1 MSLAAAKSL
10 LGKTAIV
17 TGSSSGFGRAI
28 AILFAQAGA
37 NVVCSDLA
45 SAARSTGYE
54 NDFQIPTHK
63 VVSKKPGGKS
73 FFKHCDTSES
83 SQVESL
89 VDAAVKEFGRIDIMV
104 NNAGIFTGL
113 KNIVEEPDE
122 DYLRTMAVNANGVYF
137 GCKHAI
143 RQFLVQQES
152 VVRSRSSADNGK
164 VINIASMGGLIGLAR
179 EPSYCAS
186 KGAVVNLTRQLAIDF
201 GKCGINVNAICPG
214 YMATAMVRPFID
226 NPELN
231 QSLHAAT
238 PWPRLGTA
246 EDVANVAL
254 FLASSDSDFI
264 TGTTIT
270 TDGGVTAK

>member
-10 LGKTAIV
+10 LGKTAVI

-28 AILFAQAGA
+28 AGLFAKAGA
-37 NVVCSDLA
+37 NVVCSDL
-45 SAARSTGYE
+45 SPKARTTGYE
-54 NDFQIPTHK
+54 SDAQIPTHE
-63 VVSKKPGGKS
+63 SISASYGTDS
-73 FFKHCDTSES
+73 IFHSCDTSDS
-83 SQVESL
+83 SQVEAL
-89 VDAAVKEFGRIDIMV
+89 IDAAAEKFGRIDIMV

-113 KNIVEEPDE
+113 KTILEEPDE
-122 DYLRTMAVNANGVYF
+122 EYHRTMAVNTNGVYF

-143 RQFLVQQES
+143 RQFLKQQKNTTIS
-152 VVRSRSSADNGK
+152 GDFGATGK
-164 VINIASMGGLIGLAR
+164 IINIASMGGLIGLAR

-201 GKCGINVNAICPG
+201 GKDRINVNALCPG

-226 NPELN
+226 DAELN
-231 QSLHAAT
+231 KSLIAAT

-246 EDVANVAL
+246 EDVANAAL
-254 FLASSDSDFI
+254 FLASPDSDFI
-264 TGTTIT
+264 TGTFIT